1 MARRDRNEAG
11 AGHSPLVEL
20 EAELRALER
29 KRREAIRAVDA
40 QPVRR
45 FEGPTR
51 VAPGSWAELESAVY
65 LEEAA

>member
-1 MARRDRNEAG
+1 MARRDRNKAG

-29 KRREAIRAVDA
+29 KRREAIVDA

-45 FEGPTR
+45 FEGPKR

-65 LEEAA
+65 LEQAA